1 METIKFTCKFD
12 ESFDST
18 YTPFIE
24 VFAEYKGKPSK
35 MVSLSI
41 IELWDLSFLDIDS
54 ICDKVRSSVKR
65 SKTLNKQFKTDVL
78 KAMNDENHQLELAV
92 SNGITKAIQ
101 LEIPRLEKKM
111 EKTAS
116 IKAELEEALVKMERY
131 KVKLPVAYWMSIPF
145 EISMHGE
152 TLWVGRHTSEFD
164 LKNGAATISQLCK
177 KLSVVIFPDRI
188 EDITSEALR
197 VITWFDNSEHAPI
210 LVHPNIE
217 VTRCTQLGAEGKFVS
232 MYAMMRD
239 SSVNMMTIVKI
250 SLNEG
255 GTMNTKIYTRQEL
268 ECLDKDE
275 REYMKIVLS
284 KYDELIKSISKQ

>member
-1 METIKFTCKFD
+1 M
-12 ESFDST
+12 
-18 YTPFIE
+18 
-24 VFAEYKGKPSK
+24 
-35 MVSLSI
+35 
-41 IELWDLSFLDIDS
+41 DLY
-54 ICDKVRSSVKR
+54 R
-65 SKTLNKQFKTDVL
+65 
-78 KAMNDENHQLELAV
+78 
-92 SNGITKAIQ
+92 
-101 LEIPRLEKKM
+101 
-111 EKTAS
+111 
-116 IKAELEEALVKMERY
+116 
-131 KVKLPVAYWMSIPF
+131 VKLPVAYWMSIPF

-152 TLWVGRHTSEFD
+152 TLWVGRHTSKFNLE
-164 LKNGAATISQLCK
+164 NGAATISQLCK
-177 KLSVVIFPDRI
+177 KLSAVIFPDRI

-197 VITWFDNSEHAPI
+197 VITWFDNSEHVPI

-217 VTRCTQLGAEGKFVS
+217 VTRCTRLGAEGKFVS

-239 SSVNMMTIVKI
+239 ISVNLMTIVKI